1 MCGSRMKKKDRLVW
15 IDLEMTGLNAEVD
28 VILEIATI
36 ITDNQLNIIAEG
48 PSLIINQRQSALD
61 LMDEWV
67 RNAHG
72 KSGLTDAVTKST
84 TLLAVAQE
92 ETLDFI
98 KSHCA
103 YQEGVL
109 AGNSVWQDRIF
120 LRKYMPRITDYLHYR
135 IIDVSSIK
143 ELANRWYPQSQFLK
157 FEKPDNHRALEDVR
171 GSIKELAHY
180 RKYFFISDPSRRT
193 SGTPQD
199 EKS

>member
-1 MCGSRMKKKDRLVW
+1 MKKKDRLVW
-15 IDLEMTGLNAEVD
+15 LDLEMTGLNPDVD

-48 PSLIINQRQSALD
+48 PSLIINQPQSALD
-61 LMDEWV
+61 LMDDWV
-67 RNAHG
+67 RKAHG
-72 KSGLTDAVTKST
+72 KSGLTEAVGKSSIM
-84 TLLAVAQE
+84 LAVAQE

-98 KSHCA
+98 KAHCA

-109 AGNSVWQDRIF
+109 AGNSVWQDRSF

-135 IIDVSSIK
+135 IIDVSTVK

-180 RKYFFISDPSRRT
+180 RKYFFIPSGRT
-193 SGTPQD
+193 FGTPQD
-199 EKS
+199 EKV

>member
-1 MCGSRMKKKDRLVW
+1 MVNMKKKDRLVW
-15 IDLEMTGLNAEVD
+15 VDLEMTGLNAEVD

-48 PSLIINQRQSALD
+48 PALIIHQPQSALD
-61 LMDEWV
+61 LMDDWV

-72 KSGLTDAVTKST
+72 KSGLTDAVTKSSIM
-84 TLLAVAQE
+84 LAVAQE

-98 KSHCA
+98 KAHCA

-120 LRKYMPRITDYLHYR
+120 LKKYMPRITDYLHYR

-143 ELANRWYPQSQFLK
+143 ELANRWYPHSQFLK

-180 RKYFFISDPSRRT
+180 RKYFFISDKK
-193 SGTPQD
+193 D
-199 EKS
+199 